1 MEYTHTIVMLN
12 PIADHINRGL
22 YGMMIIDPK
31 EPRPRMTE
39 FVMMMNAY
47 DLDYDQEGPVLIRP
61 VNGTTEKL
69 EGERGNE
76 IYTVNGKA
84 FDYMYNLIQIQN
96 GKPYRLYLVNMVEF
110 DPINNFHLHGNVFDY
125 YTSGIH

>member
-61 VNGTTEKL
+61 VNGTTE
-69 EGERGNE
+69 N
-76 IYTVNGKA
+76 
-84 FDYMYNLIQIQN
+84 
-96 GKPYRLYLVNMVEF
+96 
-110 DPINNFHLHGNVFDY
+110 
-125 YTSGIH
+125 